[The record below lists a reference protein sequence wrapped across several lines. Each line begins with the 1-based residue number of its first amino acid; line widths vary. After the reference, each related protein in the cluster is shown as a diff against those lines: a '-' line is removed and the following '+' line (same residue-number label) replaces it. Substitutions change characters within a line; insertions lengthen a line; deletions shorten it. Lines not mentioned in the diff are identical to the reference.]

1 MTKIGRISLDT
12 SKRVC
17 VTNVFQDVIRNA
29 CNKCNAMCFFS
40 SKVTSIHSIHK
51 ITKIRNSET
60 LNKMEGDTEDSPVQ
74 GLKDKE
80 IQLISRKLSRK
91 GKGIQKKKLRDTQFE
106 SNINTVAEELASSES
121 IASKLS

>member
-17 VTNVFQDVIRNA
+17 VTNVFQDVICSA

-60 LNKMEGDTEDSPVQ
+60 LKKMEGDTEDSPVQ
-74 GLKDKE
+74 DSKDKE
-80 IQLISRKLSRK
+80 IQLISRKVSRK
-91 GKGIQKKKLRDTQFE
+91 GKDIQKKKLRDTQFE